1 MIIKWK
7 QGATQLFRFEY
18 SFIYLTLL
26 DFHKQCWNLKCL
38 KFSLPCIYHLFIYL
52 SVFNAINPL
61 NFDFKLICIIVTV
74 IVNMQLPHTNLIQL
88 FQLQYLIY
96 NINIAITIF
105 DDFIYLLQ
113 NCSALFYVSLH
124 DIDP

>member
-1 MIIKWK
+1 
-7 QGATQLFRFEY
+7 
-18 SFIYLTLL
+18 
-26 DFHKQCWNLKCL
+26 
-38 KFSLPCIYHLFIYL
+38 
-52 SVFNAINPL
+52 
-61 NFDFKLICIIVTV
+61 
-74 IVNMQLPHTNLIQL
+74 MQLPHTDLIQL

-124 DIDP
+124 DVDP